1 MKDDKDAGGSE
12 STTRD
17 ELEANIRR
25 TYAPV
30 ERPTLKRVS
39 NMVEI
44 ADYEDFP
51 GEMKYGAIAQFQVV
65 PEPNGRGVGHTVYG
79 LGYDGGVYL
88 WDRERKAWTLVNK

>member
-1 MKDDKDAGGSE
+1 MNDQKDTGGSE
-12 STTRD
+12 STTRN
-17 ELEANIRR
+17 ELESNIRR

-30 ERPTLKRVS
+30 ERPSLIRVS
-39 NMVEI
+39 NVTDSV
-44 ADYEDFP
+44 DYEDVP

-65 PEPNGRGVGHTVYG
+65 PEQGARGVGHTVYG